1 MKARRSLCGPGKRQS
16 SSWLPGAIG
25 LEPADLAGAIAGNG
39 CEQLAVLVDDP
50 QSGITGLNGDGLPAW
65 LKPTWMR
72 WRATWM
78 PPRLDTFR
86 WMVRSAG
93 GSGAGPASRTPWS
106 LCRWP
111 GGMGQ
116 GRLRNKT
123 PSWVMMCMTWPSR
136 RIFTRCPASGEPTW
150 MTWLPRVM
158 SPAALT
164 SRCTST
170 QPQPVVETDDRA

>member
-1 MKARRSLCGPGKRQS
+1 M
-16 SSWLPGAIG
+16 
-25 LEPADLAGAIAGNG
+25 
-39 CEQLAVLVDDP
+39 VTVF
-50 QSGITGLNGDGLPAW
+50 PAW

-116 GRLRNKT
+116 GRLRQLRWCT
-123 PSWVMMCMTWPSR
+123 ERRQTCAAFSLTLACVVVILRRLLRQAWTHDRCQTRPSR
-136 RIFTRCPASGEPTW
+136 CR
-150 MTWLPRVM
+150 
-158 SPAALT
+158 
-164 SRCTST
+164 
-170 QPQPVVETDDRA
+170 